1 MSTSLKMSETIASEL
16 NEHNK
21 RPAPSQARLDKLK
34 QLKSNKKNEISSVS
48 LQNDGGE
55 VFPKETLVRGTAP
68 VLTAMETEVSL
79 WKKRNGNMMPKMHL
93 KGDARKKKIVFGLP
107 SMMVKW
113 QNLGKEG
120 NLNKRMGNNVITDI
134 NKARITVSLERGVPE
149 ELESVFP
156 TLVGEQEKFYEEL
169 TSKCKE
175 HMEVAFVQEE
185 DHSWDQCKAGKEME
199 DFVDGANY
207 SCLKSFKDENEDT
220 VELVSM
226 TRRVLDFQG
235 NPNECIFWKSNEKGE
250 YVQIEPRY
258 IRKGSLIRCMGSLR
272 SYNVNESMYGV
283 SLDLERDIV
292 VVWMPPVEDKTPQ
305 EKTKDPVIPFL
316 NFEY

>member
-1 MSTSLKMSETIASEL
+1 MSTSLKMSKTVTSEL
-16 NEHNK
+16 NEYNK

-48 LQNDGGE
+48 LQNDNGE
-55 VFPKETLVRGTAP
+55 VFQKPNLVRGTAP
-68 VLTAMETEVSL
+68 VLNAMETEVSL
-79 WKKRNGNMMPKMHL
+79 WKKRNGDMIPKLHM

-107 SMMVKW
+107 SMIVKW

-134 NKARITVSLERGVPE
+134 NKARITVSLERGCPE

-156 TLVGEQEKFYEEL
+156 TLVGEQENFHEEL
-169 TSKCKE
+169 TRKCKE

-185 DHSWDQCKAGKEME
+185 DHSWDGCKAGKEME

-220 VELVSM
+220 IELVSM

-235 NPNECIFWKSNEKGE
+235 NPNECVFWKSNEKGE

-292 VVWMPPVEDKTPQ
+292 VVWMPPVEDKTPV
-305 EKTKDPVIPFL
+305 EKTKAPVIPFL